1 MNVLIVTDTYQ
12 PDINGV
18 ARTLEA
24 LARGLAARE
33 SVRGL
38 SWDSIIA
45 QFDCEAFL

>member
-1 MNVLIVTDTYQ
+1 MNVLIVTDTYP

-18 ARTLEA
+18 AHTLEA

-33 SVRGL
+33 FVRGL

-45 QFDCEAFL
+45 QFDREAFL